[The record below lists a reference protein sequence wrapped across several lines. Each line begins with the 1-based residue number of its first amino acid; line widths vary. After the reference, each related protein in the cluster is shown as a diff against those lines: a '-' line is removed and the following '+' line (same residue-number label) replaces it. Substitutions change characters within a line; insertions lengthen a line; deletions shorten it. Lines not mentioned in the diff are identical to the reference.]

1 MGHKI
6 ITHITITDNPYTIY
20 YLESPTPM
28 NTPEAKHMNIFEQLL
43 LSLNRATV
51 QNKTVFFRLLSVAQK
66 AGLGLKEALN
76 SILHS
81 ERNYGMQIIIQ
92 GLEKQI
98 NEGMSL
104 AKSMEKFRYFFGND
118 EIELVRASE
127 SIGNMPDILLNIAAE
142 LENFQKTKGKVKSAL
157 TYPIVLLV
165 FAIIAVAIL
174 LIKVIP
180 TIVSLFPDESQLPG
194 ITKFVIASS
203 EFVQSWR
210 WIIGLIVVAGV
221 AAFRFSYKK
230 ILLFKIF
237 VDDLLLKIPA
247 LGDLIKTFYLYRFSK
262 LLGDFY
268 RAGVSPTTALEQISA
283 IMGNYHYKKKVLD
296 IRRDLEAGFGF
307 SDSMEGSKLFDPI
320 LVQIVLVGERTGNI
334 DTVLEKMAQFYNDM
348 LDTRIK
354 TLMGLL
360 EPLLLAM
367 VAVVI
372 GVIVASIFL
381 PMADMVNTIGA
392 NA

>member
-1 MGHKI
+1 
-6 ITHITITDNPYTIY
+6 
-20 YLESPTPM
+20 M
-28 NTPEAKHMNIFEQLL
+28 NTTDPKRMNIFEQLL

-81 ERNYGMQIIIQ
+81 ERNYGMQIIIT
-92 GLEKQI
+92 GLASQI

-127 SIGNMPDILLNIAAE
+127 SIGNMPEILLNIAAE
-142 LENFQKTKGKVKSAL
+142 LENFQKIKGRVKSAL

-165 FAIIAVAIL
+165 FAILAVAIL

-180 TIVSLFPDESQLPG
+180 TIVTLFPDESMLPG

-203 EFVQSWR
+203 DFMQAYR
-210 WIIGLIVVAGV
+210 WIIGIIIVSFVLT
-221 AAFRFSYKK
+221 FRFCYKK
-230 ILLFKIF
+230 VLLFKIF
-237 VDDLLLKIPA
+237 IDDLVFKIPA
-247 LGDLIKTFYLYRFSK
+247 AGNLVKTFYLYRFSK

-268 RAGVSPTTALEQISA
+268 RAGVSPTTALEQIAA

-392 NA
+392 NS

>member
-1 MGHKI
+1 MSASDTKKMSI
-6 ITHITITDNPYTIY
+6 
-20 YLESPTPM
+20 L
-28 NTPEAKHMNIFEQLL
+28 EQLL
-43 LSLNRATV
+43 LSFNHATV

-92 GLEKQI
+92 GLEVQI
-98 NEGMSL
+98 NEGKSL

-142 LENFQKTKGKVKSAL
+142 LENFQKIKGRVKSAL

-165 FAIIAVAIL
+165 FAILAVAIL

-180 TIVSLFPDESQLPG
+180 TIVSLFPDKSMLPG

-203 EFVQSWR
+203 DFLQVWR
-210 WIIGLIVVAGV
+210 WVIAAVVIATLF
-221 AAFRFSYKK
+221 AFRFSYKK

-237 VDDLLLKIPA
+237 IDDLVLKLPA
-247 LGDLIKTFYLYRFSK
+247 AGDLVKTFYLYRFSK

-334 DTVLEKMAQFYNDM
+334 DTVLEKMAGFYNDM
-348 LDTRIK
+348 LDTKIK

-360 EPLLLAM
+360 EPLLLAG

-392 NA
+392 NS